1 MSSELPSI
9 FGGLC
14 WQACFT
20 RGPFCPRCVCVPQA
34 LWPRE
39 KGLLQRPSGECVL
52 LCVVP
57 SCGKH
62 REALVCFS
70 PENFDNNTSGWE
82 NLSVLYCF
90 SCVRWSAWLFYH
102 TYQNISTFQEWM
114 GRCDR
119 YPVWIACSHSLSSGN
134 SAYLEVF
141 CFVL

>member
-20 RGPFCPRCVCVPQA
+20 HGPFCPRCVCVPQA

-39 KGLLQRPSGECVL
+39 KGLLQWPSGERVL

-119 YPVWIACSHSLSSGN
+119 YPVRIACSHSLSSGN

>member
-1 MSSELPSI
+1 MLMSSELPSI

-14 WQACFT
+14 WQAWTFL
-20 RGPFCPRCVCVPQA
+20 PQMC
-34 LWPRE
+34 L
-39 KGLLQRPSGECVL
+39 RPSGLMAEGEGLAAVAF

-119 YPVWIACSHSLSSGN
+119 YPVRIACSHSLSSGN